1 MVDNFWFR
9 KNFRRNVSTWDLV
22 SNISSV
28 GVRLG
33 THQAIPHPPLQA
45 HTRLP
50 PNRTHARTL
59 VHMSSCKSTKR
70 SSRRRQAGLRL
81 SVTPHEPPLQWW
93 PLCIILT
100 DNPPR
105 QATGRALAR
114 SDRPTDAEPIQSK
127 SQHRA
132 NAARWGPRSRFR
144 FGARRGRFTEPSR
157 AGRPGGAASHPSLHE
172 GARGRALANHVTVHV
187 SRRT

>member
-1 MVDNFWFR
+1 MAP
-9 KNFRRNVSTWDLV
+9 T
-22 SNISSV
+22 
-28 GVRLG
+28 RLFP
-33 THQAIPHPPLQA
+33 THRSR

-59 VHMSSCKSTKR
+59 VHMSSPKSTKR

-105 QATGRALAR
+105 QATGRALAQ
-114 SDRPTDAEPIQSK
+114 SDRPTLSPS
-127 SQHRA
+127 
-132 NAARWGPRSRFR
+132 N
-144 FGARRGRFTEPSR
+144 PSR
-157 AGRPGGAASHPSLHE
+157 NTELTPPGGDHAAGSGSAHGAPGSRNPAALADLVEPPHILHE
-172 GARGRALANHVTVHV
+172 GARGREIGRASCRERVYVLV
-187 SRRT
+187 